1 MYCKIVVTDAC
12 SKWHSVEDIHEQIV
26 NFNIILLKHLLPKSI
41 EFSDHSRLM
50 ISSQHHY
57 TFWIIQFETE
67 DEQADFDPI
76 FASIHV
82 IAHKTVVE
90 VVWLTNLRQNGEK
103 IDELTVYVTNDATWL
118 LYLN

>member
-26 NFNIILLKHLLPKSI
+26 NFNIILLKHFLPKSI

-67 DEQADFDPI
+67 DEQADFYLEKPLP
-76 FASIHV
+76 FNELVA
-82 IAHKTVVE
+82 
-90 VVWLTNLRQNGEK
+90 LLNL
-103 IDELTVYVTNDATWL
+103 
-118 LYLN
+118 LNIL